1 MEEQTV
7 LTIKHL
13 PDGRRRFV
21 WWDGE
26 DYILEERLERER
38 IENEEALARSRAEL
52 KGYLKKKIVDWKPGE
67 RLVFNALDREW
78 VEEIF
83 CECLEEL
90 STEHADSIEYMVKPF
105 SDFFSQTCSQFEI
118 VGITENAD
126 YLKDLYI
133 EGFEKYDRGYVNGKR
148 MYSRILIKRKASCG

>member
-26 DYILEERLERER
+26 DYILEDRLEMER
-38 IENEEALARSRAEL
+38 IQNEEELARSRAEL
-52 KGYLKKKIVDWKPGE
+52 KRYLKKKIVDWKPGE
-67 RLVFNALDREW
+67 RLIFNALDREW

-90 STEHADSIEYMVKPF
+90 STEHADSNEYMVKPF

-118 VGITENAD
+118 IGIMTGAKSD
-126 YLKDLYI
+126 T
-133 EGFEKYDRGYVNGKR
+133 FVNGNDGRVKFFVNGVGV
-148 MYSRILIKRKASCG
+148 YARILIKRIVSA